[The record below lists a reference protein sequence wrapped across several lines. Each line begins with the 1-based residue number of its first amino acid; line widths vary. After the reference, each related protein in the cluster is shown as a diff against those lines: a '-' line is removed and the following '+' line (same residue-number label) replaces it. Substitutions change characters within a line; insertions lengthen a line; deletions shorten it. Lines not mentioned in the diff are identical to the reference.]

1 MKKNIIAK
9 IILLII
15 AFSLV
20 VCMYS
25 KAYAADDD
33 IPDLGNTITGEETDT
48 TTGEDDEETV
58 EETPSETTKPSET
71 QKPSGNNQTTTTEK
85 KEETTSTY
93 PDKDIPYAGPAE
105 TIIMG
110 TLFVA
115 CAVVGVYTFLK
126 LSEYSN
132 V

>member
-33 IPDLGNTITGEETDT
+33 VPDLGNTITGGDTETD
-48 TTGEDDEETV
+48 EDEEEPV

-71 QKPSGNNQTTTTEK
+71 QKPSGNTETTTTEK
-85 KEETTSTY
+85 KEETTSKY

-115 CAVVGVYTFLK
+115 CGVVGVYTFMK